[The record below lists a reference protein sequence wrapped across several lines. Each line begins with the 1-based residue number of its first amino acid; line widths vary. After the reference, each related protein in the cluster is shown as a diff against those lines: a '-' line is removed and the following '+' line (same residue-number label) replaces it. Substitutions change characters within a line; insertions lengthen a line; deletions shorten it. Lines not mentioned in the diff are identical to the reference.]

1 MYHRQ
6 VCKLS
11 GANDARQN
19 GLREGPYSEFGFGMN
34 KARQSL
40 RTSWGDIKA
49 VSFAIKIQLALA
61 LVTAV
66 VVWSVKSDAVRSV
79 AYGLSVALL
88 ISMYLLR
95 RMKKAQRS
103 ELDTKESLRQVRHTA
118 VGRIVIAAVLL
129 ALPAFHT
136 VRFLYGGVMT
146 GFVLG
151 QIGWLLSLTY
161 VQIWAT
167 KKEQG

>member
-6 VCKLS
+6 VCRLS

-19 GLREGPYSEFGFGMN
+19 GLREVPYSGFGFGMN

-40 RTSWGDIKA
+40 RTSWDDIKA

-61 LVTAV
+61 FMTAV
-66 VVWSVKSDAVRSV
+66 VVFSVKPGEVRSV

-95 RMKKAQRS
+95 RMKKAQHS
-103 ELDTKESLRQVRHTA
+103 GLGTKESLRQVQHTA

-129 ALPAFHT
+129 ALPAFHA
-136 VRFLYGGVMT
+136 VHLLYGGIMA

-151 QIGWLLSLTY
+151 QIGWLLSLTC
-161 VQIWAT
+161 VQILAT
-167 KKEQG
+167 RSE